1 MLSFNYNN
9 TINLSNNKNN
19 RTKFI
24 VRKNMFSSS
33 NSILNFD
40 PQFKSSERNLEKKN
54 NPKVPRVPTE
64 ISQTNL
70 EKRFQKIKWH
80 QLLCR
85 FKMDCLRKEYVNY
98 INNKREKI
106 ISEEMM
112 LKYYFAIKKVK
123 ENLIASANAKLFET
137 SNANNNINNSIIGN
151 GNFNN
156 SSFSQKIVSKR
167 TFNSNFSE
175 NSNKD
180 KEYNLETEDIN
191 DIYNDEEDYYNKKRR
206 KKIGVSHIKIK
217 SKGNNEKK
225 IKIKNNYV

>member
-1 MLSFNYNN
+1 
-9 TINLSNNKNN
+9 
-19 RTKFI
+19 
-24 VRKNMFSSS
+24 
-33 NSILNFD
+33 
-40 PQFKSSERNLEKKN
+40 
-54 NPKVPRVPTE
+54 
-64 ISQTNL
+64 
-70 EKRFQKIKWH
+70 
-80 QLLCR
+80 
-85 FKMDCLRKEYVNY
+85 MDCLRKEYVNY

-123 ENLIASANAKLFET
+123 ENLIASANAKIYET

-175 NSNKD
+175 KSDKD
-180 KEYNLETEDIN
+180 KEFNLETEDIN

-217 SKGNNEKK
+217 SKGNNGKK